1 MSGMKR
7 TGDQASDREGPR
19 VAVSIVVSW
28 NVRGYL
34 EKLLK
39 DLQRQTGSWDHQIV
53 VVDNASEDGSAEMV
67 RDRFPGVCLLRNDSN
82 LGFTAAVN
90 QAIRAFPEA
99 HYYFL
104 VNPDVR
110 CGEETLSRLIGET
123 EGHPR
128 TGIAGC
134 RIKTPTGREIT
145 RTTYPRMTR
154 GLMVEMKVFWWQ
166 WSGPRGRRAKP
177 HWREVECVEGSC
189 MLIRAEVILD
199 IGFFDERFWAYFE
212 ETDFCLRASGVGWR
226 VTINPDLVVTHYCG
240 RSFRQRPFERRLIWN
255 RSFRRFL
262 EKHHPLR
269 ARVYPFLVR
278 ILWTMEYI
286 VRSVGAL
293 YSGRERLRAVDM
305 EFKALFRDSP
315 VHDAP

>member
-1 MSGMKR
+1 MKR
-7 TGDQASDREGPR
+7 GEEKGSDREGRR

-34 EKLLK
+34 EKLLA
-39 DLQRQTGSWDHQIV
+39 DLQRQTGPFHHKIV

-82 LGFTAAVN
+82 RGFTAAVN
-90 QAIRAFPEA
+90 RAIRAFPEA
-99 HYYFL
+99 HYYFI
-104 VNPDVR
+104 VNPDIR
-110 CGEETLSRLIGET
+110 CGEETLSRLVRET
-123 EGHPR
+123 GGHPL

-134 RIKTPTGREIT
+134 RIKTPTGRDIT
-145 RTTYPRMTR
+145 LTTYPRMIR
-154 GLMVEMKVFWWQ
+154 GLLVEAKVFWWQ
-166 WSGPRGRRAKP
+166 WTEPRRRRTKSN
-177 HWREVECVEGSC
+177 RRDVECVEGSC
-189 MLIRAEVILD
+189 MLIRADVILD

-212 ETDFCLRASGVGWR
+212 ETDFCLRARRAGWK
-226 VTINPDLVVTHYCG
+226 VTLVPDLVVTHYCG

-269 ARVYPFLVR
+269 ARVYPLLIR
-278 ILWTMEYI
+278 ILWALEYV
-286 VRSVGAL
+286 VRSVAAL
-293 YSGRERLRAVDM
+293 FFGRAKFRVVDM